1 MMIKLPRI
9 IEGSSD
15 CQVSSK
21 NVAVCL
27 ETLDTSRFFGEL
39 LQNAGYSVRLLASMG
54 ELLDN
59 NEEAS
64 PAVVVADLSRC
75 MDTPDTVWKLFTD
88 RERYESRPRLVVFA
102 DHDGMEERLHAVRY
116 GATRFINKP
125 IDTKQ
130 LVAILGSLPVS
141 TYGEKLRVLFVDDE
155 RAMTALYAVA
165 MEQAGLSV
173 RTVNDPLQALREIVD
188 FVPDVVVTDIHM
200 PGCSGL
206 ELAALLR
213 QDVALAD
220 MPILFLSSE
229 SDPDQRL
236 AAFEL
241 GADDFL
247 FKPVDLNVLETAVI
261 LRARRAQAH
270 KARQREYREMVAH
283 ATQVDSAIN
292 AHCLVSIANAQGNIT
307 YANKHFCETSG
318 YRADELIGRN
328 HSIVKSDQH
337 SPEFYRQ
344 LWETI
349 HSGKTWQGEICDR
362 HRDGRHYWVEATIT
376 PQLDAQGIPV
386 RYVTVRT
393 EITRLKELQAMVSK
407 QLAEVVQAKQAAEAA
422 NIAKSEFLTNMSH
435 ELRTPMHGILSF
447 SNLGLT
453 KKNPTPE
460 KIAEYFTYIKSSA
473 DRLMR
478 LINALLDL
486 SKLEAGKM
494 EMCFAPGDLAQAAR
508 SVINEMAALATETQL
523 DVRLDVVASGTT
535 LVMDSERII
544 QAIRNLLANAFRFS
558 PAQGIVQLRIA
569 DVLLASGPAL
579 LVSVA
584 DQGQGIPADELD
596 AVFGKFI
603 QSTLTKTGAGGTGL
617 GLAIC
622 REIVALH
629 NGTLH
634 AHNRP
639 EGGAEFILQLPLRQE
654 SVPPHKLEVSITN

>member
-1 MMIKLPRI
+1 MPK
-9 IEGSSD
+9 S
-15 CQVSSK
+15 
-21 NVAVCL
+21 VAVCL
-27 ETLDTSRFFGEL
+27 ERLDVSRVLGKE
-39 LQNAGYSVRLLASMG
+39 LQNAGFSVRLISSMAELRNNG
-54 ELLDN
+54 ED
-59 NEEAS
+59 AY

-75 MDTPDTVWKLFTD
+75 MDTPDTVWKSSAGQ
-88 RERYESRPRLVVFA
+88 ESYNSRPRLVVLA
-102 DHDGMEERLHAVRY
+102 DQDGMEDRLHAVRY
-116 GATRFINKP
+116 GATRFIKKP

-130 LVAILGSLPVS
+130 LVAELDCLLEIVS
-141 TYGEKLRVLFVDDE
+141 GEKLRVLFVDDE
-155 RAMTALYAVA
+155 RAMTTLYAVA

-173 RTVNDPLQALREIVD
+173 RTVNDPLLALREIVD
-188 FVPDVVVTDIHM
+188 FAPDVVVTDIHM

-213 QDVALAD
+213 QDVTLAA
-220 MPILFLSSE
+220 MPILFLSGE

-247 FKPVDLNVLETAVI
+247 FKPVDLNVLATAVI
-261 LRARRAQAH
+261 LRARRAREQ
-270 KARQREYREMVAH
+270 KARHHEYREMVAH
-283 ATQVDSAIN
+283 VTSVEATIN
-292 AHCLVSIANAQGNIT
+292 AHCLVSIADPKGRIT

-318 YRADELIGRN
+318 YRSDELIGQTHR
-328 HSIVKSDQH
+328 IVKSDQH
-337 SPEFYRQ
+337 PPGFYQQ

-349 HSGKTWQGEICDR
+349 HGGRTWQGEICNR
-362 HRDGRHYWVEATIT
+362 HRDGHHYWVEATIT
-376 PQLDAQGIPV
+376 PQVDAHGIPV

-393 EITRLKELQAMVSK
+393 EITRLKELQTMVGK
-407 QLAEVVQAKQAAEAA
+407 QLAEVVQAKHAAEAA

-494 EMCFAPGDLAQAAR
+494 EMCFAPGDLAQAAQ
-508 SVINEMAALATETQL
+508 SVINEMAALAVETEL
-523 DVRLDVVASGTT
+523 DVRLDVAATSTA
-535 LVMDSERII
+535 LIMDSGRII

-569 DVLLASGPAL
+569 DAMLASGPAL
-579 LVSVA
+579 LLSVA

-596 AVFGKFI
+596 VVFEKFI

-617 GLAIC
+617 GLTIC

-639 EGGAEFILQLPLRQE
+639 EGGAEFMLYLPVQQVTEPTPELL
-654 SVPPHKLEVSITN
+654 SSMAS